1 MPVPAILA
9 QYICDWKRLLYE
21 LLYDKTNET
30 IYVPSKDSDQN
41 EHLHSLIN
49 ETIYVPSEDSDQ
61 NEHLHSL
68 IRVIPVHSM
77 TKTFCMTL

>member
-9 QYICDWKRLLYE
+9 QYICYWKRLLYE
-21 LLYDKTNET
+21 LLHGKT
-30 IYVPSKDSDQN
+30 
-41 EHLHSLIN
+41 N

-77 TKTFCMTL
+77 TKAFCMTLVRLC